1 MTLLTAVTLLVLII
15 ALALWGNACG
25 DTVAEFAFPLTILVI
40 AGVVLWSG

>member
-25 DTVAEFAFPLTILVI
+25 DTIAELLFPLTILI
-40 AGVVLWSG
+40 IGGVVLWSG